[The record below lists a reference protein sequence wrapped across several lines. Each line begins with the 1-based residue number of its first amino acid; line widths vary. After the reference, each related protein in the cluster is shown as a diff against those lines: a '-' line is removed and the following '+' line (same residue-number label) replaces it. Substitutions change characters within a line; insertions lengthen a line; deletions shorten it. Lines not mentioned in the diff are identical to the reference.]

1 MFTIEVKDKE
11 NRKVKDL
18 TLPEEVFGYPV
29 KKHLM
34 WEVVKAFLANR
45 RSGNAATKT
54 RAMVSGG
61 GKKPWKQKGRGTA
74 RSGSTRSTL
83 WRHGG
88 VSFGPQPRSY
98 GVEIP
103 KKMRRSAL
111 KSALSSKFH
120 DKEMLVVDDLL
131 LTSLKTKDAMNFL
144 KKMELSKV
152 LIVDNGENRNLQL
165 STRNIPDVKS
175 IDYREINVYEVLK
188 YKNLLFSEKGLV
200 SLLEVLK

>member
-1 MFTIEVKDKE
+1 
-11 NRKVKDL
+11 
-18 TLPEEVFGYPV
+18 
-29 KKHLM
+29 M

-74 RSGSTRSTL
+74 RSGSTRSPL

>member
-1 MFTIEVKDKE
+1 
-11 NRKVKDL
+11 
-18 TLPEEVFGYPV
+18 
-29 KKHLM
+29 
-34 WEVVKAFLANR
+34 
-45 RSGNAATKT
+45 
-54 RAMVSGG
+54 
-61 GKKPWKQKGRGTA
+61 
-74 RSGSTRSTL
+74 
-83 WRHGG
+83 
-88 VSFGPQPRSY
+88 
-98 GVEIP
+98 
-103 KKMRRSAL
+103 
-111 KSALSSKFH
+111 
-120 DKEMLVVDDLL
+120 VDDLL